1 MGYKMKDDEE
11 LEKLFEGMSGETARK
26 VNNQGCPTKRATIK
40 KTSTKTVKKTPAK
53 KADTK
58 KK

>member
-1 MGYKMKDDEE
+1 MKMKDDEQ
-11 LEKLFEGMSGETARK
+11 LEKLFEGMSSETARK
-26 VNNQGCPTKRATIK
+26 VNNQGCPTKRTPSK
-40 KTSTKTVKKTPAK
+40 KTKVK

>member
-1 MGYKMKDDEE
+1 MGTKMKDDEQ
-11 LEKLFEGMSGETARK
+11 LEKMFAKMDRETARK
-26 VNNQGCPTKRATIK
+26 IANQNSPTKREPIK
-40 KTSTKTVKKTPAK
+40 KTTVK